1 MTTIIKNA
9 RIYTSAEGCPQADC
23 LVFDGKRIGFVGTAA
38 DVDMEKYGDA
48 KIYDVGGRTVLP
60 GIIDSHIHPGWV
72 AKSLWHVRIAVDR
85 RCG

>member
-48 KIYDVGGRTVLP
+48 KIYDVGGEDGAARHHRQ
-60 GIIDSHIHPGWV
+60 SHPSWMGSSR
-72 AKSLWHVRIAVDR
+72 AF
-85 RCG
+85 GM